1 MAKLTRAWW
10 RAALIRAA
18 KTVVQSALA
27 ALTSAAALG
36 EIDWALV
43 IMTAVLAGANSLF
56 TSLPGLPEVPKNDE
70 AEG

>member
-1 MAKLTRAWW
+1 MAKLTKAWW

-43 IMTAVLAGANSLF
+43 AMTAILAGANSLF
-56 TSLPGLPEVPKNDE
+56 TSLPGLPEVKRDE